1 MNNSSNQPKF
11 PPNIKNVPSLTKNPM
26 MDMFLTYQFLKRI
39 VVPFEKSDA
48 YKLGIIDKSGKV
60 LKKKK
65 TLKTDQEKAA
75 WGYFDIL
82 TNNLKKLLAKI
93 PGGSSILGSSVAS
106 YLLIKEHKSDL
117 LLNEVYFETQ
127 FMKVYTQLTEENMTE
142 AEDLSKYDP
151 KIQQAVK
158 SGRIHPSDAAW
169 MNDYY
174 KTPGDN
180 RVETGKGAFKD
191 QSQKMQNFVDRMKSG
206 EIPVHPQFKDA
217 MELRGSVNKGGSRL
231 GGGSFGG
238 VRPGQSPSLDNP
250 IKEEGEVPANNVG
263 SGEVKGFDPLLIK
276 KAKGMLRRKK
286 PYVDTKLPS

>member
-1 MNNSSNQPKF
+1 MNKPNNQPKF
-11 PPNIKNVPSLTKNPM
+11 PTEIKNVPSLTKNPM

-39 VVPFEKSDA
+39 VIPFEKSDA

-93 PGGSSILGSSVAS
+93 PGGSSVLGSSVAS

-127 FMKVYTQLTEENMTE
+127 FMKVYNQLT
-142 AEDLSKYDP
+142 
-151 KIQQAVK
+151 
-158 SGRIHPSDAAW
+158 
-169 MNDYY
+169 
-174 KTPGDN
+174 
-180 RVETGKGAFKD
+180 
-191 QSQKMQNFVDRMKSG
+191 
-206 EIPVHPQFKDA
+206 
-217 MELRGSVNKGGSRL
+217 
-231 GGGSFGG
+231 
-238 VRPGQSPSLDNP
+238 
-250 IKEEGEVPANNVG
+250 EEGEVPANNVG
-263 SGEVKGFDPLLIK
+263 SGEVKGFDPLLT
-276 KAKGMLRRKK
+276 KAKSMLRRKK

>member
-1 MNNSSNQPKF
+1 MNKPNNQPKF
-11 PPNIKNVPSLTKNPM
+11 PTEIKNVPSMTKNPM

-48 YKLGIIDKSGKV
+48 YKLGIIDKNGKV

-93 PGGSSILGSSVAS
+93 PGGSSVLGSSVAS

-127 FMKVYTQLTEENMTE
+127 FMKVYNQLI
-142 AEDLSKYDP
+142 ED
-151 KIQQAVK
+151 
-158 SGRIHPSDAAW
+158 DA
-169 MNDYY
+169 
-174 KTPGDN
+174 
-180 RVETGKGAFKD
+180 
-191 QSQKMQNFVDRMKSG
+191 
-206 EIPVHPQFKDA
+206 
-217 MELRGSVNKGGSRL
+217 
-231 GGGSFGG
+231 
-238 VRPGQSPSLDNP
+238 
-250 IKEEGEVPANNVG
+250 VPANNVG
-263 SGEVKGFDPLLIK
+263 SGEVKGFDPLLIT